1 MPRNVEIKA
10 RVIDPEQLHGRVRD
24 IADDGPVHLTQDD
37 TFFRCPNGRLKLR
50 AFSDSEGQ
58 LIAYQRPDSPD
69 PTLSDYIIA
78 PTSSPEALRRV
89 LTSALGFQGR
99 VRKTRVVYFV
109 GATRVHLDDVEGLGH
124 FMELEVVLAETET
137 IADGIAVAKE
147 IMARLGIEEEHL
159 IDKAYVDLLS
169 TGD

>member
-10 RVIDPEQLHGRVRD
+10 RVINPEQLHARVRD

-37 TFFRCPNGRLKLR
+37 TFFRCPSGRLKLR

-78 PTSSPEALRRV
+78 PTSSPGALREALER
-89 LTSALGFQGR
+89 ALGFQGR
-99 VRKTRVVYFV
+99 VRKKRVVYFV
-109 GATRVHLDDVEGLGH
+109 GNTRVHLDDVEGLGH
-124 FMELEVVLAETET
+124 FMELEVVLADGETVSQ
-137 IADGIAVAKE
+137 GITVAKE

-159 IDKAYVDLLS
+159 IEKAYVDLLS
-169 TGD
+169 SKA